1 MAIFTLANL
10 KKAYRY
16 GRKNGFLPAFYAAVE
31 RTFYQKERY
40 EKRILQPEERRA
52 QEETLWEHREM
63 FSILV
68 PAYDTQIGHFHEMWA
83 YSPLFSKGIKFQLLG
98 KGRHSL

>member
-40 EKRILQPEERRA
+40 EKRILQPEEKSPGRDAVGTQRNVQYSRA
-52 QEETLWEHREM
+52 CL
-63 FSILV
+63 
-68 PAYDTQIGHFHEMWA
+68 
-83 YSPLFSKGIKFQLLG
+83 
-98 KGRHSL
+98 